1 MDTKILSHYSARD
14 AKTISSQGNV
24 EMIAHRDAVG
34 IDGVNGIVYCGR
46 KYGKISEHL
55 EVKPLE

>member
-1 MDTKILSHYSARD
+1 
-14 AKTISSQGNV
+14 
-24 EMIAHRDAVG
+24 MIAHRDAVG